1 MKRKINKDRVLREL
15 ACIAFANTGDYL
27 EIRDGS
33 LQIRDTHDLSKNA
46 LAAVAAIERGTGG
59 LKVKFYD
66 KLKALELLGK
76 YLALFEGMTSQGEE
90 RGLLEALLLASKK
103 EVEENGI
110 PEIQRP
116 AAAGTVLVESPG
128 AAKV

>member
-76 YLALFEGMTSQGEE
+76 YLALFEGTSQEGEE
-90 RGLLEALLLASKK
+90 YGLLEALLLASKK
-103 EVEENGI
+103 EVKADGI
-110 PEIQRP
+110 PELQRP
-116 AAAGTVLVESPG
+116 ADAGSVLVEPAG
-128 AAKV
+128 TTKL